1 MQIHSTENGQFI
13 GQLIPLNHVKMDPK
27 EKYRMG
33 ALSVSDT
40 HVAFIV
46 TTDTSYLC
54 VADTGA
60 CRFIEVSF
68 NNPCM

>member
-1 MQIHSTENGQFI
+1 M
-13 GQLIPLNHVKMDPK
+13 KPK

-33 ALSVSDT
+33 AVSVTDT

-54 VADTGA
+54 VADVDA
-60 CRFIEVSF
+60 CRFLEVSHVVILF
-68 NNPCM
+68 LSFFLS